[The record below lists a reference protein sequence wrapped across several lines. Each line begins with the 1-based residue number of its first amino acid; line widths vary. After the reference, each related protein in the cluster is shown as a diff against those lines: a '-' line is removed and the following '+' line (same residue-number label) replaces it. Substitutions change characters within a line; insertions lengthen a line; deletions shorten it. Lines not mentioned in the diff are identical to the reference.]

1 MTWAIGE
8 EVDPRDSYG
17 EALVR
22 LGRQDSRIVVLEA
35 DLMKASGSARFK
47 SEFPERH
54 FNVGIAEQNLVSV
67 AAGLAAMGKIP
78 FASAFA
84 GFISQRACD
93 QDVNAVCYNNLG
105 VKLVGTYGGLT
116 QEKNGGMHIG
126 VEDLAI
132 FRCMPNMTVVVPC
145 DCVELQSAM
154 EAVARH
160 EGPVYLRIARGPL
173 KTVMDGSYRFEIGKA
188 VVLGDGND
196 VTLITTGI
204 TTWEGKVAREILAA
218 RGVYARHLHMPTV
231 KPIDTAEVLR
241 AAQET
246 GAIVTVENHSRL
258 GGLGGAVAE
267 IVCDECPVPVSRVG
281 IADRFGQ
288 TATLDWL
295 MREYGVTAQHVIS
308 AVEAILPRKR
318 GITRRG
324 AATSAQSAA
333 GATQ

>member
-1 MTWAIGE
+1 M
-8 EVDPRDSYG
+8 DP
-17 EALVR
+17 
-22 LGRQDSRIVVLEA
+22 RIVVIEA
-35 DLMKASGSARFK
+35 DLMKASGSVLFK
-47 SEFPERH
+47 TEFPDRH
-54 FNVGIAEQNLVSV
+54 FNVGIAEQNLVGV

-84 GFISQRACD
+84 GFVSQRACD
-93 QDVNAVCYNNLG
+93 QNVNAVCYNKLG

-154 EAVARH
+154 EAIARH
-160 EGPVYLRIARGPL
+160 AGPVYLRIARGPL
-173 KTVMDGSYRFEIGKA
+173 KTVMSEDYRFEIGKA
-188 VVLGDGND
+188 VVLGDGSD

-218 RGVYARHLHMPTV
+218 KGVRARHIHMPTL
-231 KPIDTAEVLR
+231 KPIDRAEIVR
-241 AAQET
+241 AARET
-246 GAIVTVENHSRL
+246 GAIVTVENHSRF
-258 GGLGGAVAE
+258 GGLGGAVTE
-267 IVCDECPVPVSRVG
+267 VVCDECPVPVARLG
-281 IADRFGQ
+281 IDDRFGQ

-295 MREYGVTAQHVIS
+295 MREYGIRSEHVVE

-318 GITRRG
+318 EL
-324 AATSAQSAA
+324 APMAHLLQV
-333 GATQ
+333 

>member
-1 MTWAIGE
+1 
-8 EVDPRDSYG
+8 
-17 EALVR
+17 
-22 LGRQDSRIVVLEA
+22 
-35 DLMKASGSARFK
+35 
-47 SEFPERH
+47 
-54 FNVGIAEQNLVSV
+54 VGIAEQNLVGV

-154 EAVARH
+154 EAIARH
-160 EGPVYLRIARGPL
+160 AGPVYLRIARGPL
-173 KTVMDGSYRFEIGKA
+173 KTVMSEGYRFEIGKA
-188 VVLGDGND
+188 VVLGDGTD

-204 TTWEGKVAREILAA
+204 TTWEGKVARETLAA
-218 RGVYARHLHMPTV
+218 RGVRARHIHMPTV
-231 KPIDTAEVLR
+231 KPIDRAEVVR
-241 AAQET
+241 AARET
-246 GAIVTVENHSRL
+246 GAIVTVENHSCL
-258 GGLGGAVAE
+258 GGLGSAVTE
-267 IVCDECPVPVSRVG
+267 IACDECPVPVTRVG
-281 IADRFGQ
+281 IEDRFGQ

-295 MREYGVTAQHVIS
+295 LREYGITSEHVVK

-318 GITRRG
+318 DIGPPAHPVRVD
-324 AATSAQSAA
+324 SVA
-333 GATQ
+333 GGSR

>member
-1 MTWAIGE
+1 MTWKIGE
-8 EVDPRDSYG
+8 AVDPRDPYG

-22 LGRQDSRIVVLEA
+22 LGRQDSRVVVLEA
-35 DLMKASGSARFK
+35 DLMKASGSILFK
-47 SEFPERH
+47 NEFPERH

-67 AAGLAAMGKIP
+67 AAGLASMGKIP

-84 GFISQRACD
+84 GFLSQRACD

-154 EAVARH
+154 EAVAKYP
-160 EGPVYLRIARGPL
+160 GPVYLRVARGPM
-173 KTVMDGSYRFEIGKA
+173 KTIMPPDYRFEIGKA
-188 VVLGDGND
+188 VILGEGTD

-204 TTWEGKVAREILAA
+204 TTWEGKVARETLAA
-218 RGVYARHLHMPTV
+218 RGISARHVHMPTV
-231 KPIDTAEVLR
+231 KPIDRSEVLR
-241 AAQET
+241 AAKET

-258 GGLGGAVAE
+258 GGLGGSVAE
-267 IVCDECPVPVSRVG
+267 IVCDECPVPVCRVG
-281 IADRFGQ
+281 IDDRFGQ

-295 MREYGVTAQHVIS
+295 MREYGVTSGHVVDAVGGVLKRKAGGSRTAAQ
-308 AVEAILPRKR
+308 
-318 GITRRG
+318 
-324 AATSAQSAA
+324 AT
-333 GATQ
+333 